1 MDMREMM
8 QRAKAMQE
16 KAAELQRAMAGI
28 ETEGQAGGGLVKAI
42 MSGNGV
48 LKRVTIDPSLLKAD
62 EREIL
67 EDLIVAAHTD
77 AKSKLDAKLAQEMS
91 QLTGSLGIPGLG

>member
-48 LKRVTIDPSLLKAD
+48 LKRVTIDQSLLKAD